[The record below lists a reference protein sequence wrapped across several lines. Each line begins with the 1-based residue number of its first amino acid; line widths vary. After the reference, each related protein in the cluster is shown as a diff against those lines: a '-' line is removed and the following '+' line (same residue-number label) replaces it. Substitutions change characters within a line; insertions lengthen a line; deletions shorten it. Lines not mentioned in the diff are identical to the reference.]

1 MTARCRC
8 RSRIARE
15 KRPCGVPCD
24 VRRHIQAAG
33 AAEWKR
39 WTAEACL
46 NPDEILD
53 ELEATRDA
61 ARRRQGARMIR
72 DAFKDNDV

>member
-1 MTARCRC
+1 M
-8 RSRIARE
+8 
-15 KRPCGVPCD
+15 
-24 VRRHIQAAG
+24 RRHSQAAG
-33 AAEWKR
+33 AAEWER
-39 WTAEACL
+39 WTVEACS

-72 DAFKDNDV
+72 DAFKENDV